1 MGVSGAIWTTI
12 GRTVGRW
19 LRGERSAIVL
29 ACAIA
34 MVAGAVS
41 WRLAT
46 WGLEDV
52 VGYRSPYAF
61 PIDAGQATARMT
73 RRLVLV
79 IVDGLGFGAVDDMPV
94 LKDIGSRGVAFSLQV
109 NQPSF
114 SYPGWTT
121 LLTGAPPEI
130 SGVTTNA
137 FSGPVPVDSLFDAAR
152 RAGLKAALVASE
164 DWKALFGASVAK
176 ATYVATGS
184 GDLAATSKAD
194 AEILDAALRE
204 LEEGDAEFVVAH
216 FSSVD
221 AAGHASGAASAAY
234 KAASAEVDTM
244 IGKMLASLD
253 LTSDTIVVT
262 SDHGH
267 TARGGHGGWEKD
279 VITVPLVAAGAG
291 IVTPERP
298 APEISWA
305 AARHEDVGPTCAAL
319 LGTSVPTHSQ
329 GRVLFEMLDAPPH
342 AVAERAIRQA
352 EARLAFTRRYLEALG
367 EKAPV
372 IEPVSGAALLHNDGK
387 YGEATELALDIDAAA
402 VQAMSSGRQ
411 RFLARQ
417 RFASVPAGVVVIAG
431 FAWGLAA
438 LAGRGARNMRIPVI
452 GAAVYFGAFYAIVLA
467 RGITL
472 SMSVF
477 NSESEVMPFF
487 TWRMAD
493 SVVCALSA
501 SAVSGWLAWQARKR
515 PVEALTTGLMCAYLV
530 VFVLVLQVAVFVV
543 IDGARFTRH
552 LPDFRVAFKYYVD
565 LLQTTVVG
573 VSSPVLAG
581 ISICVWWLRRH
592 AEAVQ
597 AGARKRGRHSMAR
610 G

>member
-1 MGVSGAIWTTI
+1 MRVSGATRTGV
-12 GRTVGRW
+12 GRTIGRW
-19 LRGERSAIVL
+19 LRGRRKAIVL
-29 ACAIA
+29 ACIA
-34 MVAGAVS
+34 AMAAGAAS

-46 WGLEDV
+46 WGLQDV
-52 VGYRSPYAF
+52 VGYRTPYAF
-61 PIDAGQATARMT
+61 AIDAGQATARLT

-79 IVDGLGFGAVDDMPV
+79 IVDGLGLGAVDDMPV

-137 FSGPVPVDSLFDAAR
+137 FNGPVPVDSLFDAAR
-152 RAGLKAALVASE
+152 RAGLKTALYASE

-176 ATYVATGS
+176 ATYVATDS
-184 GDLAATSKAD
+184 ADMAAVSKAD
-194 AEILDAALRE
+194 SKILDSALRE
-204 LEEGDAEFVVAH
+204 LEQGDARFVVVH

-221 AAGHASGAASAAY
+221 AAGHATGAASPAY
-234 KAASAEVDTM
+234 KSASAEADAM
-244 IGKMLASLD
+244 IGKILASLD

-305 AARHEDVGPTCAAL
+305 AARHEDVAPTCAAL
-319 LGTSVPTHSQ
+319 LGTSVPAHAQ
-329 GRVLFEMLDAPPH
+329 GKVLFEMLDAPPY

-352 EARLAFTRRYLEALG
+352 EARVAFARRYLETLG
-367 EKAPV
+367 EKAPA
-372 IEPVSGAALLHNDGK
+372 IEPVSNAALLHNDGK
-387 YGEATELALDIDAAA
+387 YDEATELARDIDAAA
-402 VQAMSSGRQ
+402 LEAMSGGRQ
-411 RFLARQ
+411 RLLARQ
-417 RFASVPAGVVVIAG
+417 RFATVPAAVMVIAG
-431 FAWGLAA
+431 FAWGLAV
-438 LAGRGARNMRIPVI
+438 LAQLRTANMRIPVI
-452 GAAVYFGAFYAIVLA
+452 GAVVYFGAFYAILMA

-477 NSESEVMPFF
+477 NSESDVVPFF
-487 TWRMAD
+487 TWRMGD
-493 SVVCALSA
+493 SMVCAFLA
-501 SAVSGWLAWQARKR
+501 SAISGWLACQGRKK
-515 PVEALTTGLMCAYLV
+515 PADVLMSGLACIYLIMLALVIQIAVSV
-530 VFVLVLQVAVFVV
+530 VL
-543 IDGARFTRH
+543 DGVRFTRY
-552 LPDFRVAFKYYVD
+552 LPDFRIAFKCYVD

-581 ISICVWWLRRH
+581 ISIFVWWLRRH
-592 AEAVQ
+592 AGIIRV
-597 AGARKRGRHSMAR
+597 GARRRGRRSLAR